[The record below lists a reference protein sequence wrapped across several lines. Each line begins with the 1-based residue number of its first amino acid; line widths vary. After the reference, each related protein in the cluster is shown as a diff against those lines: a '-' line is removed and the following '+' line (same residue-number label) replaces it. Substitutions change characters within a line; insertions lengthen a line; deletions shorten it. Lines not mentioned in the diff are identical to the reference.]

1 MTNMSLQALYRG
13 AILRAMRAP
22 AVAPL
27 LAELARRLKALREEK
42 NVPLQEV
49 YDVTGIHVA
58 RIEANRLNVTI
69 TTLDTLCQYYG
80 TTMADLLQ
88 GIEAAPQ

>member
-1 MTNMSLQALYRG
+1 
-13 AILRAMRAP
+13 MRAP

-58 RIEANRLNVTI
+58 RIEANRLNVTV
-69 TTLDTLCQYYG
+69 TTLDTLCRYYN

-88 GIEAAPQ
+88 GIETVHQ